1 MYIIYYFSNILGSC
15 ISYHFYEK
23 VGSKISLIIFAIVQI
38 ISLYL
43 LECLNISSIKNN
55 LYFLYIDLFFI
66 GFSQYIIIN
75 LLFLYICDIISLK
88 LIPFYITIIVCGRP
102 FAELFGVLFFYYL
115 DLNWKNNIAI
125 MASVNIIALLIII
138 FYMVNSPKAA
148 LRNKEQV
155 HFIKHLL
162 NIAKKNKRKIKKEDF
177 DFLIPFMDDKKK
189 LEYNLF
195 FNTINYRH
203 QINVNNILK
212 VPLENNVEE
221 DEFQDLSLN
230 PNDNDKKEKLKDDY
244 LMSDENN
251 KIDSVETLFNK
262 MKMKDYSIFDFFKFK
277 NHLINFCIL
286 SFLWAVY
293 NFIKYG
299 IESAMSDIPQYYNN
313 PYLVIF
319 MHILELASLFL
330 IMLLYLIDQTSLQKI
345 LISIQLLTFLTLLVS
360 AYLDD
365 EITNIISYIISLLIA
380 KIIWSSLY
388 ELLII
393 ISLLIYPIML
403 RSKGLGWNI
412 ALGIFG
418 KFVVTFVTDLSEKN
432 IYILYFLLIDFFAL
446 VFSNGLPKKI
456 GSFVIDLVVEDKRK
470 KFLDKIFKEVDDD
483 VKEYYKKEINNE
495 KINLITI
502 ST

>member
-1 MYIIYYFSNILGSC
+1 
-15 ISYHFYEK
+15 
-23 VGSKISLIIFAIVQI
+23 
-38 ISLYL
+38 
-43 LECLNISSIKNN
+43 
-55 LYFLYIDLFFI
+55 
-66 GFSQYIIIN
+66 
-75 LLFLYICDIISLK
+75 
-88 LIPFYITIIVCGRP
+88 
-102 FAELFGVLFFYYL
+102 
-115 DLNWKNNIAI
+115 
-125 MASVNIIALLIII
+125 MASVNIISLLIII

-221 DEFQDLSLN
+221 DEFIELSLI

-251 KIDSVETLFNK
+251 KIGSVETLFNK

-319 MHILELASLFL
+319 MHILELASLIFN
-330 IMLLYLIDQTSLQKI
+330 Y
-345 LISIQLLTFLTLLVS
+345 V
-360 AYLDD
+360 
-365 EITNIISYIISLLIA
+365 IIF
-380 KIIWSSLY
+380 
-388 ELLII
+388 
-393 ISLLIYPIML
+393 
-403 RSKGLGWNI
+403 N
-412 ALGIFG
+412 
-418 KFVVTFVTDLSEKN
+418 
-432 IYILYFLLIDFFAL
+432 
-446 VFSNGLPKKI
+446 
-456 GSFVIDLVVEDKRK
+456 
-470 KFLDKIFKEVDDD
+470 
-483 VKEYYKKEINNE
+483 
-495 KINLITI
+495 
-502 ST
+502 